1 MMQGE
6 FPVAVDLGMRIL
18 IVDDFRTM
26 LRILGNHLRQIGFS
40 RIDEATD
47 GGMALQK
54 LSRDS
59 YGLIFSDWN
68 MSPMSGLELLKQV
81 RTNPETKTI
90 PFIMVTA
97 ESTPENVI
105 AARQAGASNYIVKP
119 FTPEILKR
127 KLVGVLGDF

>member
-1 MMQGE
+1 M
-6 FPVAVDLGMRIL
+6 AVDLGMRIL

-26 LRILGNHLRQIGFS
+26 LRILGSHLRQLGFS

-47 GGMALQK
+47 GGTALQK
-54 LSRDS
+54 LSQER

-68 MSPMSGLELLKQV
+68 MSPMSGLELLGRV
-81 RTNPETKTI
+81 RTNPETRAI

-97 ESTPENVI
+97 ESLPENVI

-119 FTPEILKR
+119 FTPEILKK
-127 KLVGVLGDF
+127 KLVGVLGEF